1 MITLLSP
8 AKKLNFE
15 APKAGLSTT
24 NPIFNSDT
32 IELTKVVKKQSVD
45 DLKKLMHLS
54 DNLAQLNVD
63 RFKAFNLDGLSNNS
77 KAAGLTFDGNVYWG
91 LEANSLDENELN
103 YAQSHLRILSGL
115 YGILKPLDL
124 IQAYRLE
131 MGTKLTTKR
140 GKSLY
145 DFWGNKITKQLNSE
159 LKDHEDKTIVNLASN
174 EYFKAIDRNTLK
186 SDVISAK
193 FLNIKDGQA
202 KSLMY
207 YAKYARGLMARWI
220 IINKIEFAKDLKE
233 FDLDGYKYDNN
244 LSENNEL
251 VFTRIQPE
259 TKK

>member
-159 LKDHEDKTIVNLASN
+159 LKNHEDKTIVNLASN

-202 KSLMY
+202 KNIMY
-207 YAKYARGLMARWI
+207 YAKFGRGLMARWI
-220 IINKIEFAKDLKE
+220 IQNKVNSADDLKQ
-233 FDLDGYKYDNN
+233 FNLDDYKYDLNLSNN
-244 LSENNEL
+244 LEL
-251 VFTRIQPE
+251 VFTRQQPM
-259 TKK
+259 K